1 MKGMAALSLGG
12 FATLL
17 LEIRHEHR
25 VVLGETWRAYIPLA
39 CAAAVLAVGAVAL
52 LRWTRATRRALMGA
66 FAAAVLVG
74 VLGMFFHGGPRAV
87 QHVLRAW
94 RLRPGETGGAPPG
107 SEPPPLAPLSF
118 CGLGAL
124 GVAACRQREAV

>member
-1 MKGMAALSLGG
+1 MKAMAALALGG

-39 CAAAVLAVGAVAL
+39 CAGAVLLVGTVAL
-52 LRWTRATRRALMGA
+52 VRWTRATRSALAGA
-66 FAAAVLVG
+66 FAVAIVVG
-74 VLGMFFHGGPRAV
+74 MLGMVFHGGPRAV
-87 QHVLRAW
+87 KQVLHAW
-94 RLRPGETGGAPPG
+94 ALRPGQSGGPAPG

-124 GVAACRQREAV
+124 GFAACRQRKAV